1 MHGVSIHNQTTK
13 VMSSNK
19 QSFTPFYEVA
29 SRSVNTPARDKVN
42 AEAERRNRQMR
53 SKPISELSDQEKEE
67 RFEAMQAEMKKD
79 AWILDASS
87 PTPTPEQIAAEE
99 RRFQEMKKDMER
111 EI

>member
-1 MHGVSIHNQTTK
+1 MV
-13 VMSSNK
+13 K
-19 QSFTPFYEVA
+19 QIETPHYECA
-29 SRSVNTPARDKVN
+29 SPAIQNPARDKVN

-53 SKPISELSDQEKEE
+53 SKPVAELSDQEKEE

-79 AWILDASS
+79 AWILDAAT
-87 PTPTPEQIAAEE
+87 PTPTPEQMADDE

>member
-1 MHGVSIHNQTTK
+1 
-13 VMSSNK
+13 MSSNK

-53 SKPISELSDQEKEE
+53 SKPISELSDQEREE
-67 RFEAMQAEMKKD
+67 RFEAMAEAMRKD
-79 AWILDASS
+79 AWILDAAT
-87 PTPTPEQIAAEE
+87 PTPTPEQIADDE
-99 RRFQEMKKDMER
+99 RRFQKMRAEMER